1 MNKTDFL
8 NPCIIHIFLFL
19 STSFG
24 METMDT
30 FIHTYEFP
38 LGPHTRLQTKMGKVY
53 TCFQT
58 KTAQKLYPLGRH
70 IPTWEYPPPRES
82 RQKETLEIES
92 EKQEIR
98 TSMMVPSHVK
108 PSPAKPER
116 QVHVTPFPSE
126 G

>member
-1 MNKTDFL
+1 MN
-8 NPCIIHIFLFL
+8 
-19 STSFG
+19 
-24 METMDT
+24 T

-38 LGPHTRLQTKMGKVY
+38 LEPHTRLQTQMGRVC

-58 KTAQKLYPLGRH
+58 KTAQKLYLYGS
-70 IPTWEYPPPRES
+70 TPPPPPPQES
-82 RQKETLEIES
+82 RLKEPRLEIES
-92 EKQEIR
+92 EKQEIP

>member
-1 MNKTDFL
+1 
-8 NPCIIHIFLFL
+8 
-19 STSFG
+19 
-24 METMDT
+24 
-30 FIHTYEFP
+30 
-38 LGPHTRLQTKMGKVY
+38 MGV
-53 TCFQT
+53 
-58 KTAQKLYPLGRH
+58 
-70 IPTWEYPPPRES
+70 PPPRES

>member
-8 NPCIIHIFLFL
+8 NPCLIHIFLSL

-53 TCFQT
+53 IFFQT

-70 IPTWEYPPPRES
+70 IPTWEYPPRES

-92 EKQEIR
+92 EKTR
-98 TSMMVPSHVK
+98 DTHFYDG
-108 PSPAKPER
+108 
-116 QVHVTPFPSE
+116 PFTCKTISSE
-126 G
+126 T